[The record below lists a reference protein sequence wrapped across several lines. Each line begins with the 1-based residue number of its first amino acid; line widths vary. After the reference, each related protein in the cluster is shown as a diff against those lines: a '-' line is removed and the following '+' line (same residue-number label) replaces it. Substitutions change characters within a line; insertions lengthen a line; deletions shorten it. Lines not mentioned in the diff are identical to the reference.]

1 MKRQFHY
8 IFFACTIALTVICG
22 ILMTRVNVNADMTKY
37 LPDDSQMK
45 YGLDI
50 VTNEFGASAQ
60 MVGADVHIM
69 FDSISPAEIEGM
81 CALLAA
87 YPDVDKVAY
96 RYSADS
102 AHTVFDLTVAKKV
115 NQKALGKQIS
125 NRFGGNCVVETSQD
139 GATPPMSVMV
149 IAAVLIMLVLFLMAQ
164 SWFEPVVILISTGVA
179 IVLNMGTNAL
189 LPSVSITTNF
199 IGSMLQAVLSLD
211 YCIILLNRY
220 RQEQN
225 EHTDRVTAGIALN
238 KAVKASSS
246 SILSSALTTVVGL
259 LMLCFMRLKIGAD
272 MGIVLAKGVVC
283 SLVCTFTVMPSL
295 MLLFRRVI
303 NKTQKRVF
311 VPNTAGLARFVTSH
325 KVSMAIGAV
334 LLFFGSWYFSRQ
346 TTIFFSAEAES
357 QIERIFPAPNPIV
370 LVYDTQDE
378 RALVPL
384 VDSLVQDSNVQMV
397 LSYPTLLSHPRTPEQ
412 TIKHIQSLIPL
423 MASQMPASATA
434 QAAPFLQPSAM
445 DEMGSMVNMLYFMRA
460 NHGLE
465 TTMTFPDLARFLHTH
480 CVNNPLMASFIDDDM
495 RQQVEL
501 LQSMLLTE
509 ETPDTLNRTSY
520 IVHCTSDT
528 TPSPSGEGQE
538 EASLNTNSLNA
549 NSLNDTSD
557 IQHQT
562 SDTPPSPSG
571 EGQGEASLN
580 PNSLNANS
588 LNANSLNDTSNIQ
601 HQTSN
606 IIHPTSPST
615 PLISFVER
623 LNTTH
628 TSALTIE
635 MQKLTDTAAIRLP
648 MSINEMAFFIGS
660 TPTQTRLVYGY
671 APGRKKLSPLE
682 YVHLLTDDLFKRPG
696 LQGLISPEQR
706 ILLSNRARLMDLAN
720 VNASL
725 SPAELNQLLQA
736 FGITGFTDDQLLAML
751 AEPVSPALDTI
762 HITPSTLHKTPSPS
776 GEGRGEASLNT
787 NSLNTN
793 SLNTNSLNAN
803 SLNTNSLNDTS
814 DIIHQTS
821 NIVHPS
827 RADLQ
832 AELFTELAF
841 GGKHYTPAQMASK
854 LSRLMK
860 LSGVKSAPITAEQMS
875 LLYMYYESV
884 QHPCNSMRVGLD
896 QLIAYVCDTLI
907 ADPRIAPMVPDSIR
921 MQVKDVQNQLASGMG
936 QLRKENHSLCVILTS
951 LPPESKQTTAFVN
964 SLSAQA
970 DAALAHDYY
979 MLGESVMYVEMQA
992 GFNHEMNVVTLL
1004 TILAIFLIV
1013 AITFRSVI
1021 VPTILVATVMTAVY
1035 VNVVVSGLV
1044 SGQMLY
1050 LAYLIVQ
1057 AILMGATIDYGIL
1070 FANYY
1075 RENRRTM
1082 TRRDAAAAAYKGS
1095 IRTILTSG
1103 LIMVIAPGV
1112 MAALIEDVMISNI
1125 VSCLAVGAF
1134 MAIVLILTVVPAVL
1148 VALDRLVVY
1157 GKKNRFSAP
1166 AQSAE
1171 KESVSLP
1178 TETITPTAEE

>member
-149 IAAVLIMLVLFLMAQ
+149 IAAVLIMLILFLMAQ

-225 EHTDRVTAGIALN
+225 EHTDRVTAGIAVN
-238 KAVKASSS
+238 KAIKASSS

-259 LMLCFMRLKIGAD
+259 LMLCFMRLKIGTD
-272 MGIVLAKGVVC
+272 MGVVLAKGVVC

-357 QIERIFPAPNPIV
+357 QIEQIFPAPNPIV

-445 DEMGSMVNMLYFMRA
+445 SEMGSMVNMLYFMRA

-509 ETPDTLNRTSY
+509 ETPDTQHQTSDTSLDSQLSALDSQLSALDSELSTLDSQEEVSLHANSLNDTSYIVHRTSPDTLNRTSY
-520 IVHCTSDT
+520 IVHRTS
-528 TPSPSGEGQE
+528 SS
-538 EASLNTNSLNA
+538 
-549 NSLNDTSD
+549 
-557 IQHQT
+557 I
-562 SDTPPSPSG
+562 
-571 EGQGEASLN
+571 
-580 PNSLNANS
+580 
-588 LNANSLNDTSNIQ
+588 
-601 HQTSN
+601 
-606 IIHPTSPST
+606 
-615 PLISFVER
+615 PLISFIER

-682 YVHLLTDDLFKRPG
+682 YVHLLTDDLFRRPG

-762 HITPSTLHKTPSPS
+762 HRTSNIQHQTSNTPLDSQ
-776 GEGRGEASLNT
+776 EEA
-787 NSLNTN
+787 
-793 SLNTNSLNAN
+793 SLNAN
-803 SLNTNSLNDTS
+803 SLNPNSLNDTS
-814 DIIHQTS
+814 NIQHPTS
-821 NIVHPS
+821 NIAHPS

-884 QHPCNSMRVGLD
+884 QHPCDSMRVGLD
-896 QLIAYVCDTLI
+896 QLITYVCDTLI

-921 MQVKDVQNQLASGMG
+921 TQVKDVQQQLASGMG

-992 GFNHEMNVVTLL
+992 GFNHEMNVVTLF
-1004 TILAIFLIV
+1004 TILVIFLIV

-1178 TETITPTAEE
+1178 TETATPTAEE

>member
-225 EHTDRVTAGIALN
+225 EHTDRVTAGIAVN
-238 KAVKASSS
+238 KAIKASSS

-259 LMLCFMRLKIGAD
+259 LMLCFMRLKIGTD
-272 MGIVLAKGVVC
+272 MGVVLAKGVVC
-283 SLVCTFTVMPSL
+283 SLICTFTVMPSL

-325 KVSMAIGAV
+325 KVSMALGAV
-334 LLFFGSWYFSRQ
+334 LLFFASWYFSRQ

-357 QIERIFPAPNPIV
+357 QIEQIFPAPNPIV

-423 MASQMPASATA
+423 MASQMPASATT
-434 QAAPFLQPSAM
+434 QAAPFLQPSSM
-445 DEMGSMVNMLYFMRA
+445 SEMGSMVNMLYFMRA

-495 RQQVEL
+495 RQQVEM
-501 LQSMLLTE
+501 LQSMLLIE
-509 ETPDTLNRTSY
+509 ET
-520 IVHCTSDT
+520 
-528 TPSPSGEGQE
+528 
-538 EASLNTNSLNA
+538 
-549 NSLNDTSD
+549 
-557 IQHQT
+557 
-562 SDTPPSPSG
+562 
-571 EGQGEASLN
+571 
-580 PNSLNANS
+580 
-588 LNANSLNDTSNIQ
+588 
-601 HQTSN
+601 
-606 IIHPTSPST
+606 PST
-615 PLISFVER
+615 PLDSKLSTLDSQEASPLNNPPLTTPPAIIPSTPLDAQLVAFDSSKVKVPDQIEVTLPSQVGVISFIER

-671 APGRKKLSPLE
+671 APGKKKLSPLE

-725 SPAELNQLLQA
+725 SPADMNKLLQA
-736 FGITGFTDDQLLAML
+736 FGITDFTDDQILAL
-751 AEPVSPALDTI
+751 HTTPDTPLDSKHSPLDSK
-762 HITPSTLHKTPSPS
+762 HSPLDSEHSTLGSQGASPLTTS
-776 GEGRGEASLNT
+776 PLSEASPLT
-787 NSLNTN
+787 TPAP
-793 SLNTNSLNAN
+793 T
-803 SLNTNSLNDTS
+803 
-814 DIIHQTS
+814 IQQ
-821 NIVHPS
+821 PS

-875 LLYMYYESV
+875 LLYTYYESV
-884 QHPCNSMRVGLD
+884 QHPCDSMRVGLD

-921 MQVKDVQNQLASGMG
+921 TQVKDVQQQLASGMG

-970 DAALAHDYY
+970 DAALAHEHY

-992 GFNHEMNVVTLL
+992 GFNHEMNVVTLF
-1004 TILAIFLIV
+1004 TILVIFLIV

-1178 TETITPTAEE
+1178 TETTTPTAEE

>member
-1 MKRQFHY
+1 MKRQFYY

-102 AHTVFDLTVAKKV
+102 AHTVFDLTVAKEV

-225 EHTDRVTAGIALN
+225 EHTDRVTAGIAVN
-238 KAVKASSS
+238 KAIKASSS

-259 LMLCFMRLKIGAD
+259 LMLCFMRLKIGTD
-272 MGIVLAKGVVC
+272 MGVVLAKGVVC

-357 QIERIFPAPNPIV
+357 QIEQIFPAPNPIV

-423 MASQMPASATA
+423 MASQMPASATT
-434 QAAPFLQPSAM
+434 QAAPFLQPSSM
-445 DEMGSMVNMLYFMRA
+445 SEMGSMVNMLYFMRA

-480 CVNNPLMASFIDDDM
+480 CVNNPLMASFIDNDM

-509 ETPDTLNRTSY
+509 ETPDTQHQTSYIVHHTSPDTLNRTSY
-520 IVHCTSDT
+520 IVHRTSPDT
-528 TPSPSGEGQE
+528 SLDSQLSALDSELSTLDSQE

-549 NSLNDTSD
+549 NSLNDTSN
-557 IQHQT
+557 IVHRT
-562 SDTPPSPSG
+562 SPDT
-571 EGQGEASLN
+571 LN
-580 PNSLNANS
+580 R
-588 LNANSLNDTSNIQ
+588 
-601 HQTSN
+601 TSN
-606 IIHPTSPST
+606 IIHQTSDIVHRTSSSI
-615 PLISFVER
+615 PLISFIER

-635 MQKLTDTAAIRLP
+635 MQKLTDTVAIRLP

-762 HITPSTLHKTPSPS
+762 HSTSYIVHQ
-776 GEGRGEASLNT
+776 
-787 NSLNTN
+787 
-793 SLNTNSLNAN
+793 
-803 SLNTNSLNDTS
+803 TS
-814 DIIHQTS
+814 DTVHPTSNIQHQTS
-821 NIVHPS
+821 NIQHQTSPDTLNRTSYIVHRTS
-827 RADLQ
+827 ADLQ

-884 QHPCNSMRVGLD
+884 QHPCDSMRVGLD

-921 MQVKDVQNQLASGMG
+921 TQIKDMQNQLASGMG

-992 GFNHEMNVVTLL
+992 GFNHEMNVVTLF
-1004 TILAIFLIV
+1004 TILVIFLIV

-1178 TETITPTAEE
+1178 TETATPTAEE

>member
-225 EHTDRVTAGIALN
+225 EHTDRVTAGIAVN
-238 KAVKASSS
+238 KAIKASSL

-259 LMLCFMRLKIGAD
+259 LMLCFMRLKIGTD
-272 MGIVLAKGVVC
+272 MGVVLAKGVVC

-311 VPNTAGLARFVTSH
+311 VPNTTGLARFVTSH
-325 KVSMAIGAV
+325 KVSMALGAV

-423 MASQMPASATA
+423 MASQMPASATT

-460 NHGLE
+460 NHDLE

-509 ETPDTLNRTSY
+509 ETPDTPLDSQEEASLNPNSLNPNSLND
-520 IVHCTSDT
+520 TSDT
-528 TPSPSGEGQE
+528 TPSPSGEGR
-538 EASLNTNSLNA
+538 
-549 NSLNDTSD
+549 
-557 IQHQT
+557 
-562 SDTPPSPSG
+562 
-571 EGQGEASLN
+571 GEASLN
-580 PNSLNANS
+580 PNSLNP
-588 LNANSLNDTSNIQ
+588 NSLNDTSDITPFPSGEGRGEASLNPNSLNPNSLND
-601 HQTSN
+601 TSY
-606 IIHPTSPST
+606 IVHRTSYI

-736 FGITGFTDDQLLAML
+736 FGITGFADDQLLAML
-751 AEPVSPALDTI
+751 AEPVSPALDTL
-762 HITPSTLHKTPSPS
+762 HITPSTLHNTPSPS
-776 GEGRGEASLNT
+776 GEGRGEASLNANSLKP

-793 SLNTNSLNAN
+793 SLNP
-803 SLNTNSLNDTS
+803 NSLNDTS
-814 DIIHQTS
+814 DIVHRTS
-821 NIVHPS
+821 PDTLHRTSYIVHRTS
-827 RADLQ
+827 SDLQ

-884 QHPCNSMRVGLD
+884 QHPCDSMRVGLD

-921 MQVKDVQNQLASGMG
+921 TQVKDVQNQLASGMG

-1134 MAIVLILTVVPAVL
+1134 VAILLILTVVPAVL

-1171 KESVSLP
+1171 KESVLHP
-1178 TETITPTAEE
+1178 TETATLNTKE

>member
-225 EHTDRVTAGIALN
+225 EHTDRVTAGIAVN
-238 KAVKASSS
+238 KAIKASSS

-259 LMLCFMRLKIGAD
+259 LMLCFMRLKIGTD
-272 MGIVLAKGVVC
+272 MGVVLAKGVLC
-283 SLVCTFTVMPSL
+283 SLVCTFTIMPSL

-325 KVSMAIGAV
+325 KVSMALGAV

-357 QIERIFPAPNPIV
+357 QIEQIFPAPNPIV

-412 TIKHIQSLIPL
+412 TLKHIQSLIPL
-423 MASQMPASATA
+423 MASQMPASATT
-434 QAAPFLQPSAM
+434 QAAPFLQPSSM
-445 DEMGSMVNMLYFMRA
+445 SEMGSMVNMLYFMRA

-509 ETPDTLNRTSY
+509 ETPSTPLDSKLSPLDSKLSPLDSKLSTLDSQEA
-520 IVHCTSDT
+520 SPLT
-528 TPSPSGEGQE
+528 TPP
-538 EASLNTNSLNA
+538 A
-549 NSLNDTSD
+549 
-557 IQHQT
+557 
-562 SDTPPSPSG
+562 
-571 EGQGEASLN
+571 
-580 PNSLNANS
+580 
-588 LNANSLNDTSNIQ
+588 
-601 HQTSN
+601 
-606 IIHPTSPST
+606 IIPST
-615 PLISFVER
+615 PLDAQLVAFDSSKVKVPDQIEVTLPSQVGVISFIER

-671 APGRKKLSPLE
+671 APGKKKLSPLE

-725 SPAELNQLLQA
+725 SPAELNKLLQA
-736 FGITGFTDDQLLAML
+736 FGITDFTDDQILAL
-751 AEPVSPALDTI
+751 HTTPATPLDSKLSTLDSKLS
-762 HITPSTLHKTPSPS
+762 TLDSQPSTLDSQGASPLNNPPLS
-776 GEGRGEASLNT
+776 EASPLT
-787 NSLNTN
+787 TPAP
-793 SLNTNSLNAN
+793 T
-803 SLNTNSLNDTS
+803 
-814 DIIHQTS
+814 IQQ
-821 NIVHPS
+821 PS

-875 LLYMYYESV
+875 LLYTYYESV
-884 QHPCNSMRVGLD
+884 QHPCDSMRVGLD

-921 MQVKDVQNQLASGMG
+921 TQIKDVQQQLASGMG

-992 GFNHEMNVVTLL
+992 GFNHEMNVVTLF
-1004 TILAIFLIV
+1004 TILVIFLIV

-1178 TETITPTAEE
+1178 TETTTPTAEE

>member
-45 YGLDI
+45 CGLDI

-149 IAAVLIMLVLFLMAQ
+149 IAAVLIMLILFLMAQ

-225 EHTDRVTAGIALN
+225 EHTDRVTAGIAVN
-238 KAVKASSS
+238 KAIKASSS

-259 LMLCFMRLKIGAD
+259 LMLCFMRLKIGTD
-272 MGIVLAKGVVC
+272 MGVVLAKGVVC

-357 QIERIFPAPNPIV
+357 QIEQIFPAPNPIV

-378 RALVPL
+378 TALVPL

-423 MASQMPASATA
+423 MASQMPASATT

-445 DEMGSMVNMLYFMRA
+445 NEMGSMVNMLYFMRA

-480 CVNNPLMASFIDDDM
+480 CVNNSLMASFIDDDM

-509 ETPDTLNRTSY
+509 ETPDTQHQTSNIQHQTSPDTLHRTSYIVHHTSPDTLNRTSY
-520 IVHCTSDT
+520 IVHRTSPDT
-528 TPSPSGEGQE
+528 LNRTSPDT
-538 EASLNTNSLNA
+538 LNRTSYIVNRTSPDTLNRTSYIV
-549 NSLNDTSD
+549 NRKSSD
-557 IQHQT
+557 I
-562 SDTPPSPSG
+562 
-571 EGQGEASLN
+571 
-580 PNSLNANS
+580 
-588 LNANSLNDTSNIQ
+588 
-601 HQTSN
+601 
-606 IIHPTSPST
+606 
-615 PLISFVER
+615 PLISFIER

-725 SPAELNQLLQA
+725 SPADLNQLLQA
-736 FGITGFTDDQLLAML
+736 FGITGFTDDQLLAL
-751 AEPVSPALDTI
+751 HTTPDTQ
-762 HITPSTLHKTPSPS
+762 
-776 GEGRGEASLNT
+776 
-787 NSLNTN
+787 
-793 SLNTNSLNAN
+793 
-803 SLNTNSLNDTS
+803 
-814 DIIHQTS
+814 HQTS
-821 NIVHPS
+821 NIQHRTSPDTLNRTSYIVHRTSPDTLNRTS
-827 RADLQ
+827 YIVNRTSSDLQ

-875 LLYMYYESV
+875 LLYVYYESV
-884 QHPCNSMRVGLD
+884 QHPCDSMRVGLD

-921 MQVKDVQNQLASGMG
+921 TQVKDVQQQLASGMG

-992 GFNHEMNVVTLL
+992 GFNHEMNVVTLF
-1004 TILAIFLIV
+1004 TILVIFLIV

-1178 TETITPTAEE
+1178 TETATPTAEE

>member
-225 EHTDRVTAGIALN
+225 EHTDRVTAGIAVN
-238 KAVKASSS
+238 KAIKASSS

-259 LMLCFMRLKIGAD
+259 LMLCFMRLKIGTD
-272 MGIVLAKGVVC
+272 MGVVLAKGVVC

-325 KVSMAIGAV
+325 KVSMALGAV

-357 QIERIFPAPNPIV
+357 QIEQIFPAPNPIV

-423 MASQMPASATA
+423 MASQMPASATT
-434 QAAPFLQPSAM
+434 QAAPFLQPSFM
-445 DEMGSMVNMLYFMRA
+445 SEMGSMVNMLYFMRA

-509 ETPDTLNRTSY
+509 ETPDTPLDSK
-520 IVHCTSDT
+520 
-528 TPSPSGEGQE
+528 PSPLDSKHSALDSQ
-538 EASLNTNSLNA
+538 L
-549 NSLNDTSD
+549 
-557 IQHQT
+557 
-562 SDTPPSPSG
+562 SPLDS
-571 EGQGEASLN
+571 QLSTLDSKGEAS
-580 PNSLNANS
+580 
-588 LNANSLNDTSNIQ
+588 DTL
-601 HQTSN
+601 
-606 IIHPTSPST
+606 HPTPAIIPST
-615 PLISFVER
+615 PLDAQLVAFDSSKVKVPDQIEVTLPSQVGVISFIER
-623 LNTTH
+623 LNRMH

-671 APGRKKLSPLE
+671 APGKKKLSPLE
-682 YVHLLTDDLFKRPG
+682 YVHLLMDDLFKRPG

-725 SPAELNQLLQA
+725 SPTELNQLLHR
-736 FGITGFTDDQLLAML
+736 FGITDFTDDQILAL
-751 AEPVSPALDTI
+751 HTTPAIPLDSKPSPLDSER
-762 HITPSTLHKTPSPS
+762 STLGSEHSTLDSKLS
-776 GEGRGEASLNT
+776 GEASLNANT
-787 NSLNTN
+787 LTTSPLSEASPLNNPPLSEASPLTTPA
-793 SLNTNSLNAN
+793 ST
-803 SLNTNSLNDTS
+803 
-814 DIIHQTS
+814 IQQ
-821 NIVHPS
+821 PS

-875 LLYMYYESV
+875 LLYTYYESV
-884 QHPCNSMRVGLD
+884 QHPCDSMRVGLD

-921 MQVKDVQNQLASGMG
+921 TQVKDVQQQLASGMG

-970 DAALAHDYY
+970 DAALAHEHY

-992 GFNHEMNVVTLL
+992 GFNHEMNVVTLF
-1004 TILAIFLIV
+1004 TILVIFLIV

-1082 TRRDAAAAAYKGS
+1082 PRRDAAAAAYKGS

-1112 MAALIEDVMISNI
+1112 MAALIDDVMISNI

-1178 TETITPTAEE
+1178 TETATPTAEE

>member
-1 MKRQFHY
+1 
-8 IFFACTIALTVICG
+8 
-22 ILMTRVNVNADMTKY
+22 MTRVNVNADMTKY

-225 EHTDRVTAGIALN
+225 EHTDRVTAGIAVN
-238 KAVKASSS
+238 KAIKASSS

-259 LMLCFMRLKIGAD
+259 LMLCFMRLKIGTD
-272 MGIVLAKGVVC
+272 MGVVLAKGVVC

-311 VPNTAGLARFVTSH
+311 VPNTARLARFVTSH
-325 KVSMAIGAV
+325 KVSMALGAV

-357 QIERIFPAPNPIV
+357 QIEQIFPAPNPIV

-423 MASQMPASATA
+423 MASQMPASATT
-434 QAAPFLQPSAM
+434 QAAPFLQPSSM
-445 DEMGSMVNMLYFMRA
+445 SEMGSIVNMLYFMRA

-501 LQSMLLTE
+501 LQSMLLIE
-509 ETPDTLNRTSY
+509 ETPDTPLDSEHSPLGYEHSTLDSKHSTLDSKLSALDSELSALDSQEASPLTTSPLSEASPLNNPPL
-520 IVHCTSDT
+520 T
-528 TPSPSGEGQE
+528 TPP
-538 EASLNTNSLNA
+538 A
-549 NSLNDTSD
+549 
-557 IQHQT
+557 
-562 SDTPPSPSG
+562 
-571 EGQGEASLN
+571 
-580 PNSLNANS
+580 
-588 LNANSLNDTSNIQ
+588 
-601 HQTSN
+601 
-606 IIHPTSPST
+606 IIPST
-615 PLISFVER
+615 PLDAQLVAFDSSKVKVPDQIEVTLPSQVGVISFIER

-671 APGRKKLSPLE
+671 APGKKKLSPLE

-725 SPAELNQLLQA
+725 SSADMNKLLQA
-736 FGITGFTDDQLLAML
+736 FGITDFTDDQILAL
-751 AEPVSPALDTI
+751 HTTPATPLDSKL
-762 HITPSTLHKTPSPS
+762 STLDSEHSTLDSQ
-776 GEGRGEASLNT
+776 EASPLT
-787 NSLNTN
+787 TPTTPLDSKLSTFD
-793 SLNTNSLNAN
+793 SK
-803 SLNTNSLNDTS
+803 
-814 DIIHQTS
+814 QQ
-821 NIVHPS
+821 PS

-875 LLYMYYESV
+875 LLYTYYESV
-884 QHPCNSMRVGLD
+884 QHPCDSMRVGLD

-921 MQVKDVQNQLASGMG
+921 TQVKDVQNQLASGMG

-992 GFNHEMNVVTLL
+992 GFNHEMNVVTLF
-1004 TILAIFLIV
+1004 TILVIFLIV

-1082 TRRDAAAAAYKGS
+1082 PRRDAAAAAYKGS

-1112 MAALIEDVMISNI
+1112 MAALIDDVMISNI

-1171 KESVSLP
+1171 KESVSFP
-1178 TETITPTAEE
+1178 TETTTPTAEE

>member
-225 EHTDRVTAGIALN
+225 EHTDRVTAGIAVN
-238 KAVKASSS
+238 KAIKASSS

-259 LMLCFMRLKIGAD
+259 LMLCFMRLKIGTD
-272 MGIVLAKGVVC
+272 MGVVLAKGVVC

-325 KVSMAIGAV
+325 KVSMAIGAT
-334 LLFFGSWYFSRQ
+334 LLFFASWYFSRQ

-357 QIERIFPAPNPIV
+357 QIEQIFPAPNPIV

-423 MASQMPASATA
+423 MASQMPASVTT
-434 QAAPFLQPSAM
+434 QAAPFLQPSSM
-445 DEMGSMVNMLYFMRA
+445 SEMGSMVNMLYFMRA

-509 ETPDTLNRTSY
+509 ETPNTSLDSKLP
-520 IVHCTSDT
+520 TFDS
-528 TPSPSGEGQE
+528 
-538 EASLNTNSLNA
+538 
-549 NSLNDTSD
+549 
-557 IQHQT
+557 
-562 SDTPPSPSG
+562 
-571 EGQGEASLN
+571 QGEASN
-580 PNSLNANS
+580 
-588 LNANSLNDTSNIQ
+588 TQ
-601 HQTSN
+601 
-606 IIHPTSPST
+606 HPTPSTTLDSQEASPLTTPPAIIPST
-615 PLISFVER
+615 PLDAQLVAFDSSKVKVPDQIEVTLPSQVGVISFIER

-671 APGRKKLSPLE
+671 APGKKKLSPLE

-725 SPAELNQLLQA
+725 SPAELNKLLHR
-736 FGITGFTDDQLLAML
+736 FGITDFTDDQILAL
-751 AEPVSPALDTI
+751 HTTPATPLESPLSGEASDTQ
-762 HITPSTLHKTPSPS
+762 HPTPDTLHSTPSTPLDSEHSTLDSKLSTFDSK
-776 GEGRGEASLNT
+776 
-787 NSLNTN
+787 
-793 SLNTNSLNAN
+793 
-803 SLNTNSLNDTS
+803 
-814 DIIHQTS
+814 QQ
-821 NIVHPS
+821 PS

-841 GGKHYTPAQMASK
+841 GGKRYTPAQMASK

-875 LLYMYYESV
+875 LLYTYYESV
-884 QHPCNSMRVGLD
+884 QHPCDSMRVGLD

-921 MQVKDVQNQLASGMG
+921 TQVKDVQQQLASGMG

-992 GFNHEMNVVTLL
+992 GFNHEMNVVTLF
-1004 TILAIFLIV
+1004 TILVIFLIV

-1082 TRRDAAAAAYKGS
+1082 PRRDAAAAAYKGS

-1178 TETITPTAEE
+1178 TETTTPTAEE

>member
-69 FDSISPAEIEGM
+69 FDSISPAEIDGM

-149 IAAVLIMLVLFLMAQ
+149 IAAVLIMLILFLMAQ

-225 EHTDRVTAGIALN
+225 EHTDRVTAGIAVN
-238 KAVKASSS
+238 KAIKASSS

-259 LMLCFMRLKIGAD
+259 LMLCFMRLKIGTD
-272 MGIVLAKGVVC
+272 MGVVLAKGVVC
-283 SLVCTFTVMPSL
+283 SLICTFTVMPSL

-357 QIERIFPAPNPIV
+357 QIEQIFPAPNPIV

-378 RALVPL
+378 TALVPL

-423 MASQMPASATA
+423 MASQMPASATT

-445 DEMGSMVNMLYFMRA
+445 NEMGSMVNMLYFMRA

-509 ETPDTLNRTSY
+509 ETPDTQHQTSDIQHHTSNIQHHTSDTVHRTSPDTLNRTSY
-520 IVHCTSDT
+520 IVNRTS
-528 TPSPSGEGQE
+528 SS
-538 EASLNTNSLNA
+538 
-549 NSLNDTSD
+549 
-557 IQHQT
+557 I
-562 SDTPPSPSG
+562 
-571 EGQGEASLN
+571 
-580 PNSLNANS
+580 
-588 LNANSLNDTSNIQ
+588 
-601 HQTSN
+601 
-606 IIHPTSPST
+606 
-615 PLISFVER
+615 PLISFIER

-682 YVHLLTDDLFKRPG
+682 YVHLLTDDLFRRPG

-762 HITPSTLHKTPSPS
+762 HSTSYIVNRTSPDT
-776 GEGRGEASLNT
+776 LNR
-787 NSLNTN
+787 
-793 SLNTNSLNAN
+793 
-803 SLNTNSLNDTS
+803 TS
-814 DIIHQTS
+814 NIQHQTS
-821 NIVHPS
+821 NIVHSTSNIIHRTSPDTLNRTS
-827 RADLQ
+827 YIVHRTSEDLQ

-841 GGKHYTPAQMASK
+841 AGKHYTPAQMASK
-854 LSRLMK
+854 LSRLMR

-875 LLYMYYESV
+875 LLYVYYESV
-884 QHPCNSMRVGLD
+884 QHPCDSMRVGLD

-921 MQVKDVQNQLASGMG
+921 TQVKDVQQQLASGMG

-992 GFNHEMNVVTLL
+992 GFNHEMNVVTLF
-1004 TILAIFLIV
+1004 TILVIFLIV

-1178 TETITPTAEE
+1178 TETATPTAEE

>member
-1 MKRQFHY
+1 MRRQFHY
-8 IFFACTIALTVICG
+8 IFFACTIALTVISG

-37 LPDDSQMK
+37 LPDDSQMRT
-45 YGLDI
+45 GLDI
-50 VTNEFGASAQ
+50 VTNEFGSSAQ
-60 MVGADVHIM
+60 MVGADVQIM
-69 FDSISPAEIEGM
+69 FEAISPAEIDGM
-81 CALLAA
+81 CALLKA

-96 RYSADS
+96 KYSADS
-102 AHTVFDLTVAKKV
+102 AYTVFDLTVAKDV

-139 GATPPMSVMV
+139 GATPPMSVMI
-149 IAAVLIMLVLFLMAQ
+149 IAAVLIMIVLFSMAQ

-225 EHTDRVTAGIALN
+225 EHTDRITAGIAVN
-238 KAVKASSS
+238 KAIKASSS

-295 MLLFRRVI
+295 MLLFRRII

-311 VPNTAGLARFVTSH
+311 VPNTDGLARFVTSH

-334 LLFFGSWYFSRQ
+334 LLFFVSWYFSQ
-346 TTIFFSAEAES
+346 KTTIFFSAEAES
-357 QIERIFPAPNPIV
+357 QIEQVFPAPNPIV

-378 RALVPL
+378 KAIVPL

-412 TIKHIQSLIPL
+412 TVKHIESLMPL
-423 MASQMPASATA
+423 IASQMPASMTN
-434 QAAPFLQPSAM
+434 QVAPILNTPLSEALPM
-445 DEMGSMVNMLYFMRA
+445 LNMLYYMRA
-460 NHGLE
+460 NHDEE

-495 RQQVEL
+495 RKQVEL
-501 LQSMLLTE
+501 LQSMLEPAAPTSDIQHP
-509 ETPDTLNRTSY
+509 TSDIQHPTSPDTLNRTSY
-520 IVHCTSDT
+520 IVHRTS
-528 TPSPSGEGQE
+528 
-538 EASLNTNSLNA
+538 
-549 NSLNDTSD
+549 SD
-557 IQHQT
+557 IAPLDSKLVTIDSSKAKVPEQI
-562 SDTPPSPSG
+562 
-571 EGQGEASLN
+571 EVSL
-580 PNSLNANS
+580 PLQ
-588 LNANSLNDTSNIQ
+588 IE
-601 HQTSN
+601 
-606 IIHPTSPST
+606 IIPF
-615 PLISFVER
+615 IER
-623 LNTTH
+623 LNNTY

-648 MSINEMAFFIGS
+648 MSVNEMAFFIGS

-671 APGRKKLSPLE
+671 APGKKKLSPLE
-682 YVHLLTDDLFKRPG
+682 YVHLLTDDLFKRAG

-706 ILLSNRARLMDLAN
+706 TLLTNRAKLMDLAN

-725 SPAELNQLLQA
+725 TPAELNQLLQR
-736 FGITGFTDDQLLAML
+736 FGITDLTDEQIVAISTEPAKITEHTEFVEPTEPIVSAS
-751 AEPVSPALDTI
+751 AEQ
-762 HITPSTLHKTPSPS
+762 
-776 GEGRGEASLNT
+776 
-787 NSLNTN
+787 
-793 SLNTNSLNAN
+793 SLNAN
-803 SLNTNSLNDTS
+803 SLNPNSLNDTS
-814 DIIHQTS
+814 
-821 NIVHPS
+821 NIVHPTS
-827 RADLQ
+827 NIQHPTSDIVPRTSEDLQ
-832 AELFTELAF
+832 AELFAELAF
-841 GGKHYTPAQMASK
+841 GGKRYTPTQMATK

-860 LSGVKSAPITAEQMS
+860 LSGVKSAPITPEQMS
-875 LLYMYYESV
+875 LLYTYYESV
-884 QHPCNSMRVGLD
+884 QHPSDTMRVGLD
-896 QLIAYVCDTLI
+896 QLIAYVCDTLLND
-907 ADPRIAPMVPDSIR
+907 ARVSPMVPDSIR
-921 MQVKDVQNQLASGMG
+921 TQIIGVQDQLMEGMG
-936 QLRKENHSLCVILTS
+936 QLRQENHSLCVILTS
-951 LPPESKQTTAFVN
+951 LPAESKQTTAFVN
-964 SLSAQA
+964 SLKTKA
-970 DAALAHDYY
+970 DTALTHDYY

-1082 TRRDAAAAAYKGS
+1082 TRREAAAAAYRGS

-1166 AQSAE
+1166 
-1171 KESVSLP
+1171 KP
-1178 TETITPTAEE
+1178 TEPNSQTK

>member
-225 EHTDRVTAGIALN
+225 EHTDRVTAGIAVN
-238 KAVKASSS
+238 KAIKASSS

-259 LMLCFMRLKIGAD
+259 LMLCFMRLKIGTD
-272 MGIVLAKGVVC
+272 MGVVLAKGVLC
-283 SLVCTFTVMPSL
+283 SLVCTFTIMPSL

-325 KVSMAIGAV
+325 KVSMALGAV

-357 QIERIFPAPNPIV
+357 QIEQIFPAPNPIV

-423 MASQMPASATA
+423 MASQMPASATT
-434 QAAPFLQPSAM
+434 QAAPFLQPSSM
-445 DEMGSMVNMLYFMRA
+445 SEMGSMVNMLYFMRA

-509 ETPDTLNRTSY
+509 ETPSTPLDSKLSPLDSKLSPLDSKLSTLDSQGA
-520 IVHCTSDT
+520 
-528 TPSPSGEGQE
+528 SPLS
-538 EASLNTNSLNA
+538 EASPLT
-549 NSLNDTSD
+549 TSPLSEASPL
-557 IQHQT
+557 T
-562 SDTPPSPSG
+562 TPPS
-571 EGQGEASLN
+571 
-580 PNSLNANS
+580 
-588 LNANSLNDTSNIQ
+588 
-601 HQTSN
+601 
-606 IIHPTSPST
+606 IIPST
-615 PLISFVER
+615 PLDAQLVAFDSSKVKVPDQIEVTLPSQVGVISFIER
-623 LNTTH
+623 LNRMH

-671 APGRKKLSPLE
+671 APGKKKLSPLE

-725 SPAELNQLLQA
+725 SPAELNKLLQA
-736 FGITGFTDDQLLAML
+736 FGITDFTDDQILAL
-751 AEPVSPALDTI
+751 HTTPDTPLDSEHSPLD
-762 HITPSTLHKTPSPS
+762 SQ
-776 GEGRGEASLNT
+776 GEASLNA
-787 NSLNTN
+787 NT
-793 SLNTNSLNAN
+793 LT
-803 SLNTNSLNDTS
+803 TS
-814 DIIHQTS
+814 PLSEASPLTTPAPTIQQ
-821 NIVHPS
+821 PS

-875 LLYMYYESV
+875 LLYTYYESV
-884 QHPCNSMRVGLD
+884 QHPCDSMRVGLD

-921 MQVKDVQNQLASGMG
+921 TQVKDVQQQLASGMG

-992 GFNHEMNVVTLL
+992 GFNHEMNVVTLF
-1004 TILAIFLIV
+1004 TILVIFLIV

-1112 MAALIEDVMISNI
+1112 MAALIDDVMISNI

-1166 AQSAE
+1166 TQSAE

-1178 TETITPTAEE
+1178 TETATPTAEE

>member
-225 EHTDRVTAGIALN
+225 EHTDRVTAGIAVN
-238 KAVKASSS
+238 KAIKASSS

-259 LMLCFMRLKIGAD
+259 LMLCFMRLKIGTD
-272 MGIVLAKGVVC
+272 MGVVLAKGVVC
-283 SLVCTFTVMPSL
+283 SLICTFTVMPSL

-325 KVSMAIGAV
+325 KVSMAIGAT
-334 LLFFGSWYFSRQ
+334 LLFFASWYFSRQ

-357 QIERIFPAPNPIV
+357 QIEQIFPAPNPIV

-423 MASQMPASATA
+423 MASQMPASATT
-434 QAAPFLQPSAM
+434 QAAPFLQPSSM
-445 DEMGSMVNMLYFMRA
+445 SEMGSMVNMLYFMRA

-495 RQQVEL
+495 RQQVEM
-501 LQSMLLTE
+501 LQSMLLIE
-509 ETPDTLNRTSY
+509 ET
-520 IVHCTSDT
+520 
-528 TPSPSGEGQE
+528 
-538 EASLNTNSLNA
+538 
-549 NSLNDTSD
+549 
-557 IQHQT
+557 
-562 SDTPPSPSG
+562 
-571 EGQGEASLN
+571 
-580 PNSLNANS
+580 
-588 LNANSLNDTSNIQ
+588 
-601 HQTSN
+601 
-606 IIHPTSPST
+606 PST
-615 PLISFVER
+615 PLDSKLSTLDSQEASPLNNPPLTTPPAIIPSTPLDAQLVAFDSSKVKVPDQIEVTLPSQVGVISFIER

-671 APGRKKLSPLE
+671 APGKKKLSPLE

-725 SPAELNQLLQA
+725 SPADMNKLLQA
-736 FGITGFTDDQLLAML
+736 FGITDFTDDQILAL
-751 AEPVSPALDTI
+751 HTTPDTPLDSKHSPLDSK
-762 HITPSTLHKTPSPS
+762 HSPLDSEHSTLGSQGASPLTTS
-776 GEGRGEASLNT
+776 PLSEASPLT
-787 NSLNTN
+787 TPASTPLDSQLSTFD
-793 SLNTNSLNAN
+793 SK
-803 SLNTNSLNDTS
+803 
-814 DIIHQTS
+814 QQ
-821 NIVHPS
+821 PS

-875 LLYMYYESV
+875 LLYTYYESV
-884 QHPCNSMRVGLD
+884 QHPCDSMRVGLD

-921 MQVKDVQNQLASGMG
+921 TQVKDVQQQLASGMG

-970 DAALAHDYY
+970 DAALAHEHY

-992 GFNHEMNVVTLL
+992 GFNHEMNVVTLF
-1004 TILAIFLIV
+1004 TILVIFLIV

-1178 TETITPTAEE
+1178 TETATPTAEE

>member
-225 EHTDRVTAGIALN
+225 EHTDRVTAGIAVN
-238 KAVKASSS
+238 KAIKASSS

-259 LMLCFMRLKIGAD
+259 LMLCFMRLKIGTD
-272 MGIVLAKGVVC
+272 MGVVLAKGVVC

-325 KVSMAIGAV
+325 KVSMALGAV

-357 QIERIFPAPNPIV
+357 QIEQIFPAPNPIV

-423 MASQMPASATA
+423 MASQMPASATT
-434 QAAPFLQPSAM
+434 QAAPFLQPSSM
-445 DEMGSMVNMLYFMRA
+445 SEMGSMVNMLYFMRA

-501 LQSMLLTE
+501 LQSMLLIE
-509 ETPDTLNRTSY
+509 ETPDTPLGSQLSTLDSQLS
-520 IVHCTSDT
+520 IFDSQEASPLT
-528 TPSPSGEGQE
+528 TPP
-538 EASLNTNSLNA
+538 A
-549 NSLNDTSD
+549 
-557 IQHQT
+557 
-562 SDTPPSPSG
+562 
-571 EGQGEASLN
+571 
-580 PNSLNANS
+580 
-588 LNANSLNDTSNIQ
+588 
-601 HQTSN
+601 
-606 IIHPTSPST
+606 IIPST
-615 PLISFVER
+615 PLDAQLVAFDSSKVKVPDQIEVTLPSQVGVISFIER
-623 LNTTH
+623 LNRMH

-671 APGRKKLSPLE
+671 APGKKKLSPLE

-725 SPAELNQLLQA
+725 SPAELNKLLHR
-736 FGITGFTDDQLLAML
+736 FGITDFTDDQILAL
-751 AEPVSPALDTI
+751 HT
-762 HITPSTLHKTPSPS
+762 TPSTPLDSKHSPLDSQPSTLDSEPSPLDS
-776 GEGRGEASLNT
+776 ELSTLDSQEASPLN
-787 NSLNTN
+787 NPPLSEASPLNNPPLSEASPLTTPTTPLD
-793 SLNTNSLNAN
+793 SKLSTFDSK
-803 SLNTNSLNDTS
+803 
-814 DIIHQTS
+814 Q
-821 NIVHPS
+821 HPS

-875 LLYMYYESV
+875 LLYTYYESV
-884 QHPCNSMRVGLD
+884 QHPCDSMRVGLD

-921 MQVKDVQNQLASGMG
+921 TQVKDVQQQLASGMG

-970 DAALAHDYY
+970 DAALAHEHY

-992 GFNHEMNVVTLL
+992 GFNHEMNVVTLF
-1004 TILAIFLIV
+1004 TILVIFLIV

-1178 TETITPTAEE
+1178 TETATPTAEE

>member
-69 FDSISPAEIEGM
+69 FDSISPAEMEGM

-149 IAAVLIMLVLFLMAQ
+149 IAAVLIMLILFLMAQ

-225 EHTDRVTAGIALN
+225 EHTDRVTAGIAVN
-238 KAVKASSS
+238 KAIKASSS

-259 LMLCFMRLKIGAD
+259 LMLCFMRLKIGTD
-272 MGIVLAKGVVC
+272 MGVVLAKGVVC
-283 SLVCTFTVMPSL
+283 SLICTFTVMPSL

-325 KVSMAIGAV
+325 KVTMAIGAV

-412 TIKHIQSLIPL
+412 TIMHIQSLIPL
-423 MASQMPASATA
+423 MASQMPASATT

-509 ETPDTLNRTSY
+509 ETPDTQHQTSYIVHHTSPDTLNRTSY
-520 IVHCTSDT
+520 IVHRTSPDT
-528 TPSPSGEGQE
+528 TLDSQE
-538 EASLNTNSLNA
+538 EASLSTNSLNA
-549 NSLNDTSD
+549 NSLN
-557 IQHQT
+557 
-562 SDTPPSPSG
+562 
-571 EGQGEASLN
+571 
-580 PNSLNANS
+580 PNSLNN
-588 LNANSLNDTSNIQ
+588 NSLNDTSYIVHRTSPDTLN
-601 HQTSN
+601 QTSN
-606 IIHPTSPST
+606 IVHRTSPNTLNRTSYIVNRKSSDI

-751 AEPVSPALDTI
+751 AEPVSPALDTLHRTSNIQHQTSDTI
-762 HITPSTLHKTPSPS
+762 HSTSNIQHQTSDTIHS
-776 GEGRGEASLNT
+776 
-787 NSLNTN
+787 
-793 SLNTNSLNAN
+793 
-803 SLNTNSLNDTS
+803 TS
-814 DIIHQTS
+814 DIVHRTS
-821 NIVHPS
+821 S
-827 RADLQ
+827 DLQ

-875 LLYMYYESV
+875 LLYAYYESV
-884 QHPCNSMRVGLD
+884 QHPCASMRVGLD

-921 MQVKDVQNQLASGMG
+921 TQVKDVQQQLASGMG

-992 GFNHEMNVVTLL
+992 GFNHEMNVVTLF
-1004 TILAIFLIV
+1004 TILVIFLIV

-1021 VPTILVATVMTAVY
+1021 VPTILVATMMTAVY
-1035 VNVVVSGLV
+1035 VNVVVLGLV

-1178 TETITPTAEE
+1178 TETTTPTAKE

>member
-1 MKRQFHY
+1 MRRQFHY
-8 IFFACTIALTVICG
+8 IFFACTIALTVISG

-37 LPDDSQMK
+37 LPDDSQMRT
-45 YGLDI
+45 GLDI
-50 VTNEFGASAQ
+50 VTNEFGSSAQ
-60 MVGADVHIM
+60 MVGADVQIM
-69 FDSISPAEIEGM
+69 FEAISPAEIDGM
-81 CALLAA
+81 CALLKA

-96 RYSADS
+96 KYSADS
-102 AHTVFDLTVAKKV
+102 AYTVFDLTVAKDV

-139 GATPPMSVMV
+139 GATPPMSVMI
-149 IAAVLIMLVLFLMAQ
+149 IAAVLIMIVLFSMAQ

-225 EHTDRVTAGIALN
+225 EHTDRITAGIAVN
-238 KAVKASSS
+238 KAIKASSS
-246 SILSSALTTVVGL
+246 SIFSSALTTVVGL

-272 MGIVLAKGVVC
+272 MGVVLAKGVVC

-311 VPNTAGLARFVTSH
+311 VPNTDGLARFVTSH

-334 LLFFGSWYFSRQ
+334 LLFFVSWYFSQ
-346 TTIFFSAEAES
+346 KTTIFFSAEAES
-357 QIERIFPAPNPIV
+357 QIEQVFPAPNPIV

-378 RALVPL
+378 KAIVPL

-412 TIKHIQSLIPL
+412 TVKHIESLMPL
-423 MASQMPASATA
+423 IASQMPASMTN
-434 QAAPFLQPSAM
+434 QVAPILNTPLSEALPM
-445 DEMGSMVNMLYFMRA
+445 LNMLYYMRA
-460 NHGLE
+460 NHNEE

-495 RQQVEL
+495 RKQVEL
-501 LQSMLLTE
+501 LQSMLEPAAPSEPTE
-509 ETPDTLNRTSY
+509 P
-520 IVHCTSDT
+520 IVS
-528 TPSPSGEGQE
+528 
-538 EASLNTNSLNA
+538 ASAEQSLNA
-549 NSLNDTSD
+549 NSLN
-557 IQHQT
+557 
-562 SDTPPSPSG
+562 P
-571 EGQGEASLN
+571 
-580 PNSLNANS
+580 
-588 LNANSLNDTSNIQ
+588 NSLNDTSDTTLGSQ
-601 HQTSN
+601 LSTLDSPLTSEIAPLDSKLVTIDSSKAKVPEQIEVSLPLQIE
-606 IIHPTSPST
+606 IIPF
-615 PLISFVER
+615 IER
-623 LNTTH
+623 LNDTY

-648 MSINEMAFFIGS
+648 MSVNEMAFFIGS

-671 APGRKKLSPLE
+671 APGKKKLSPLE
-682 YVHLLTDDLFKRPG
+682 YVHLLTDDLFKRAG

-706 ILLSNRARLMDLAN
+706 TLLTNRAKLMDLAN

-725 SPAELNQLLQA
+725 TPAELNQLLQR
-736 FGITGFTDDQLLAML
+736 FGITDLTDEQIVAISTEPAKITEHTELVKPTEPMVSAS
-751 AEPVSPALDTI
+751 AEQ
-762 HITPSTLHKTPSPS
+762 
-776 GEGRGEASLNT
+776 
-787 NSLNTN
+787 
-793 SLNTNSLNAN
+793 SLNAN
-803 SLNTNSLNDTS
+803 SLNPNSLNDTS
-814 DIIHQTS
+814 DIQHPTSDIQHPTS
-821 NIVHPS
+821 NIVHRTS
-827 RADLQ
+827 EDLQ
-832 AELFTELAF
+832 AELFAELAF
-841 GGKHYTPAQMASK
+841 GGKRYTPTQMATK

-860 LSGVKSAPITAEQMS
+860 LSGVKSAPITPEQMS
-875 LLYMYYESV
+875 LLYTYYESV
-884 QHPCNSMRVGLD
+884 QHPSDTMRVGLD
-896 QLIAYVCDTLI
+896 QLIAYVCDTLLND
-907 ADPRIAPMVPDSIR
+907 ARVAPMVPDSIR
-921 MQVKDVQNQLASGMG
+921 TQIIGVQDQLMEGMG
-936 QLRKENHSLCVILTS
+936 QLRQENHSLCVILTS
-951 LPPESKQTTAFVN
+951 LPAESKQTTDFVN
-964 SLSAQA
+964 SLKTKA
-970 DAALAHDYY
+970 DTALTHDYY

-1082 TRRDAAAAAYKGS
+1082 TRREAAAAAYRGS

-1166 AQSAE
+1166 
-1171 KESVSLP
+1171 KP
-1178 TETITPTAEE
+1178 TEPNSQTK

>member
-225 EHTDRVTAGIALN
+225 EHTDRVTAGIAVN
-238 KAVKASSS
+238 KAIKASSS

-259 LMLCFMRLKIGAD
+259 LMLCFMRLKIGTD
-272 MGIVLAKGVVC
+272 MGVVLAKGVVC

-325 KVSMAIGAV
+325 KVSMALGAV

-357 QIERIFPAPNPIV
+357 QIEQIFPAPNPIV

-412 TIKHIQSLIPL
+412 TLKHIQSLIPL
-423 MASQMPASATA
+423 MASQMPASATT
-434 QAAPFLQPSAM
+434 QAAPFLQPSSM
-445 DEMGSMVNMLYFMRA
+445 SEMGSMVNMLYFMRA

-509 ETPDTLNRTSY
+509 ETPSTPLDSKLSPLDSKLSPLDSKLSPLDSQGASPLSEASPLTTSPL
-520 IVHCTSDT
+520 SEASPLT
-528 TPSPSGEGQE
+528 TPP
-538 EASLNTNSLNA
+538 A
-549 NSLNDTSD
+549 
-557 IQHQT
+557 
-562 SDTPPSPSG
+562 
-571 EGQGEASLN
+571 
-580 PNSLNANS
+580 
-588 LNANSLNDTSNIQ
+588 
-601 HQTSN
+601 
-606 IIHPTSPST
+606 IIPST
-615 PLISFVER
+615 PLDAQLVAFDSSKVKVPDQIEVTLPSQVGVISFIER
-623 LNTTH
+623 LNRMH

-671 APGRKKLSPLE
+671 APGKKKLSPLE

-725 SPAELNQLLQA
+725 SPADMNKLLQA
-736 FGITGFTDDQLLAML
+736 FGITDFTDDQILAL
-751 AEPVSPALDTI
+751 HTTPATPLDSER
-762 HITPSTLHKTPSPS
+762 STLDSQ
-776 GEGRGEASLNT
+776 GEASLNA
-787 NSLNTN
+787 NT
-793 SLNTNSLNAN
+793 LT
-803 SLNTNSLNDTS
+803 TS
-814 DIIHQTS
+814 PLSEASPLTTPAPTIQQ
-821 NIVHPS
+821 PS

-875 LLYMYYESV
+875 LLYTYYESV
-884 QHPCNSMRVGLD
+884 QHPCDSMRVGLD

-921 MQVKDVQNQLASGMG
+921 TQVKDVQQQLASGMG

-992 GFNHEMNVVTLL
+992 GFNHEMNVVTLF
-1004 TILAIFLIV
+1004 TILVIFLIV

-1178 TETITPTAEE
+1178 TETTTPTAEE

>member
-225 EHTDRVTAGIALN
+225 EHTDRVTAGIAVN
-238 KAVKASSS
+238 KAIKASSS

-259 LMLCFMRLKIGAD
+259 LMLCFMRLKIGTD
-272 MGIVLAKGVVC
+272 MGVVLAKGVVC
-283 SLVCTFTVMPSL
+283 SLICTFTVMPSL

-325 KVSMAIGAV
+325 KVSMAIGAT
-334 LLFFGSWYFSRQ
+334 LLFFASWYFSRQ

-357 QIERIFPAPNPIV
+357 QIEQIFPAPNPIV

-423 MASQMPASATA
+423 MASQMPASATT
-434 QAAPFLQPSAM
+434 QAAPFLQPSSM
-445 DEMGSMVNMLYFMRA
+445 SEMGSMVNMLYFMRA

-495 RQQVEL
+495 RQQVEM
-501 LQSMLLTE
+501 LQSMLLIE
-509 ETPDTLNRTSY
+509 ET
-520 IVHCTSDT
+520 
-528 TPSPSGEGQE
+528 
-538 EASLNTNSLNA
+538 
-549 NSLNDTSD
+549 
-557 IQHQT
+557 
-562 SDTPPSPSG
+562 
-571 EGQGEASLN
+571 
-580 PNSLNANS
+580 
-588 LNANSLNDTSNIQ
+588 
-601 HQTSN
+601 
-606 IIHPTSPST
+606 PST
-615 PLISFVER
+615 PLDSKLSTLDSQEASPLNNPPLTTPPAIIPSTPLDAQLVAFDSSKVKVPDQIEVTLPSQVGVISFIER

-660 TPTQTRLVYGY
+660 TPTQTRVVSGY
-671 APGRKKLSPLE
+671 APGKKKLSPLE
-682 YVHLLTDDLFKRPG
+682 YVHLLTDDLFKRLG

-725 SPAELNQLLQA
+725 SPADMNKLLQA
-736 FGITGFTDDQLLAML
+736 FGITDFTDDQILAL
-751 AEPVSPALDTI
+751 HTTPATPLDSKLSPLD
-762 HITPSTLHKTPSPS
+762 SQ
-776 GEGRGEASLNT
+776 GEASLNANT
-787 NSLNTN
+787 LTTSPLSEASPLNN
-793 SLNTNSLNAN
+793 PPLNNPPLSEASPLTTPASTPLD
-803 SLNTNSLNDTS
+803 SQLSTFDSK
-814 DIIHQTS
+814 QQ
-821 NIVHPS
+821 PS

-860 LSGVKSAPITAEQMS
+860 LSGVKSAPVTAEQMS
-875 LLYMYYESV
+875 LLYTYYESV
-884 QHPCNSMRVGLD
+884 QHPCDSMRVGLD

-921 MQVKDVQNQLASGMG
+921 TQVKDVQQQLASGMG

-970 DAALAHDYY
+970 DAALAHEHY

-992 GFNHEMNVVTLL
+992 GFNHEMNVVTLF
-1004 TILAIFLIV
+1004 TILVIFLIV

-1178 TETITPTAEE
+1178 TETATPTAEE

>member
-1 MKRQFHY
+1 MKRQFYY

-102 AHTVFDLTVAKKV
+102 AHTVFDLTVAKEV

-225 EHTDRVTAGIALN
+225 EHTDRVTAGIAVN
-238 KAVKASSS
+238 KAIKASSS

-259 LMLCFMRLKIGAD
+259 LMLCFMRLKIGTD
-272 MGIVLAKGVVC
+272 MGVVLAKGVVC

-357 QIERIFPAPNPIV
+357 QIEQIFPAPNPIV

-423 MASQMPASATA
+423 MASQMPASATT
-434 QAAPFLQPSAM
+434 QAAPFLQPSSM
-445 DEMGSMVNMLYFMRA
+445 SEMGSMVNMLYFMRA

-480 CVNNPLMASFIDDDM
+480 CVNNPLMASFIDNDM

-509 ETPDTLNRTSY
+509 ETPDTQHQTSYIVHHTSPDTLNRTSY
-520 IVHCTSDT
+520 IVHRTSPDT
-528 TPSPSGEGQE
+528 SLDSQLSALDSQLSALDSELSTLDSQE

-549 NSLNDTSD
+549 NSLNDTSN
-557 IQHQT
+557 IVHRT
-562 SDTPPSPSG
+562 SPDT
-571 EGQGEASLN
+571 LN
-580 PNSLNANS
+580 R
-588 LNANSLNDTSNIQ
+588 
-601 HQTSN
+601 TSN
-606 IIHPTSPST
+606 IIHQTSDIVHRTSSSI
-615 PLISFVER
+615 PLISFIER

-635 MQKLTDTAAIRLP
+635 MQKLTDTVAIRLP

-762 HITPSTLHKTPSPS
+762 HSTSYIVHQ
-776 GEGRGEASLNT
+776 
-787 NSLNTN
+787 
-793 SLNTNSLNAN
+793 
-803 SLNTNSLNDTS
+803 TS
-814 DIIHQTS
+814 DTVHPTSNIQHQTS
-821 NIVHPS
+821 NIQHQTSPDTLNRTSYIVHRTS
-827 RADLQ
+827 ADLQ

-884 QHPCNSMRVGLD
+884 QHPCDSMRVGLD

-921 MQVKDVQNQLASGMG
+921 TQIKDMQNQLASGMG

-992 GFNHEMNVVTLL
+992 GFNHEMNVVTLF
-1004 TILAIFLIV
+1004 TILVIFLIV

-1082 TRRDAAAAAYKGS
+1082 TRRDAAATAYKGS

-1178 TETITPTAEE
+1178 TETATPTAEE

>member
-225 EHTDRVTAGIALN
+225 EHTDRVTAGIAVN

-509 ETPDTLNRTSY
+509 ETPDTQHQTSNIQHQTSDTLNRTSY
-520 IVHCTSDT
+520 IVHRTSDT
-528 TPSPSGEGQE
+528 TPSPSGEGRG
-538 EASLNTNSLNA
+538 EASLNANSLTP

-557 IQHQT
+557 IQHPT
-562 SDTPPSPSG
+562 SDIVHR
-571 EGQGEASLN
+571 
-580 PNSLNANS
+580 
-588 LNANSLNDTSNIQ
+588 TSYI
-601 HQTSN
+601 
-606 IIHPTSPST
+606 

-751 AEPVSPALDTI
+751 AEPVSPALDTL
-762 HITPSTLHKTPSPS
+762 HITPSTLHNTPSPS
-776 GEGRGEASLNT
+776 GEGRREASDTLNRT
-787 NSLNTN
+787 SYIVNRTSE
-793 SLNTNSLNAN
+793 
-803 SLNTNSLNDTS
+803 DTS
-814 DIIHQTS
+814 DIVHQTS
-821 NIVHPS
+821 DIVHRTS
-827 RADLQ
+827 ADLQ

-884 QHPCNSMRVGLD
+884 QHPCDSMRVGLD

-921 MQVKDVQNQLASGMG
+921 TQVKDVQNQLASGMG

-1171 KESVSLP
+1171 KESVLLP
-1178 TETITPTAEE
+1178 TETTTPTAEE